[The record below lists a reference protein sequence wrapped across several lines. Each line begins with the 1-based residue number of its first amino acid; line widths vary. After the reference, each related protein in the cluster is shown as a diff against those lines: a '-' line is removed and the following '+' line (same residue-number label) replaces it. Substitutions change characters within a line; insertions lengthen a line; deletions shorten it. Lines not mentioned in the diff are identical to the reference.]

1 MWSSAPSLTRLAPS
15 KSSSVPSHWSRLQAC
30 GARGSQSN
38 GAQLRGRTLERFIII
53 LIFIFPLFIL
63 LLLIFIFLSS
73 LYLSSLSSS
82 YLIFI
87 FLPSL
92 SLSSLS
98 SSLSFYL
105 PRLLPYPCQCRSAP
119 SHLEWLRANG
129 ARLRIYLEYL
139 RAYGARLRAYGV
151 NISSELFPLR
161 SELGS
166 IFPARLRAI

>member
-15 KSSSVPSHWSRLQAC
+15 KSSSVASHSSQLQAC
-30 GARGSQSN
+30 GACGSQSN
-38 GAQLRGRTLERFIII
+38 GVRLRGRTLDRF
-53 LIFIFPLFIL
+53 FIFPIFIL
-63 LLLIFIFLSS
+63 LLLIFNF
-73 LYLSSLSSS
+73 LSSLSS
-82 YLIFI
+82 
-87 FLPSL
+87 L
-92 SLSSLS
+92 SLSSSSYLS
-98 SSLSFYL
+98 YLCLPYLLPYLYL